1 MTRLLIVEDDP
12 GIAFALKLDFEA
24 EGWAVVTEFD
34 GQTAF
39 DRARA
44 EPFDLILL
52 DVMLPRKS
60 GFDICRELRRAGVK
74 TPIIMLTARSQE
86 AEKIMGL
93 EWGADDYVTKP
104 FSPSELR
111 ARAKAVLRR
120 FESAG
125 STRFRFGTAEIDF
138 DRCEVFREGAL
149 VELTALEFKLLA
161 AFVQN
166 RGKMLS
172 RERLLDLVWGR
183 TAAVTDRVVDNHIL
197 TLRKKIEPEPASPR
211 FLVSVRGLG
220 YRFDA

>member
-1 MTRLLIVEDDP
+1 MTRLLIVEDDA
-12 GIAFALKLDFEA
+12 GISFALKLDFEA
-24 EGWAVVTEFD
+24 EGYTVETETD

-39 DRARA
+39 ERARR

-60 GFDICRELRRAGVK
+60 GFDICRDLRRGGSK
-74 TPIIMLTARSQE
+74 TAIIMLTASGQE

-111 ARAKAVLRR
+111 ARVKAVLRR

-125 STRFRFGTAEIDF
+125 NARYRFGAAEIDF
-138 DRCEVFREGAL
+138 DRCEFYREGAP
-149 VELTALEFKLLA
+149 VELTALEFKLLS

-172 RERLLDLVWGR
+172 REKLLDLVWGR

-197 TLRKKIEPEPASPR
+197 TLRKKIEPEPSAPR
-211 FLVSVRGLG
+211 FLISVRGMG
-220 YRFDA
+220 YRFDG